1 MEEKQDKAK
10 AKKRVKRATIL
21 KEKKPKEK
29 LHSNRIRQIL
39 AEIDMCQQ
47 ELADLALD
55 GNAGYMSRIIN
66 GNRRCISLPIA
77 IKIARVLKRPVEE
90 VFIYKFKEDA
100 ATTNETE
107 TQED

>member
-1 MEEKQDKAK
+1 MEEQEKKAV
-10 AKKRVKRATIL
+10 AKKKTKRATIL
-21 KEKKPKEK
+21 KPKKAKEK

-39 AEIDMCQQ
+39 TELGMSQI

-77 IKIARVLKRPVEE
+77 IKISRVLKRPVEE
-90 VFIYKFKEDA
+90 VFIYNFKDNEPSNEA
-100 ATTNETE
+100 ETNE
-107 TQED
+107 D